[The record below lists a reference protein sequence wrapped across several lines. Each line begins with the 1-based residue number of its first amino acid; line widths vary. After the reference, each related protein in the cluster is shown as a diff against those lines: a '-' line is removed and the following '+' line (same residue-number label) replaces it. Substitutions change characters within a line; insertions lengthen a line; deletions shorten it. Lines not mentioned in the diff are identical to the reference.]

1 MSTCHHHTITVI
13 SVAIIFFLSL
23 SLSLSLS
30 LFFSSAYLPTL
41 KVKKL
46 CEILFLITTVIIIT
60 HLSYS
65 P

>member
-23 SLSLSLS
+23 SLSFSLLPIYLLSKS
-30 LFFSSAYLPTL
+30 
-41 KVKKL
+41 KKI